1 MVAKCLKFGATWCSP
16 CKALK
21 PIFEKVSQMDE
32 FKEIEFLEYDIEE
45 EDAEELVIKYGIR
58 SVPTVVL
65 LDENDNVLKKSIGS
79 IPENTLVE
87 IVKSEAQ

>member
-1 MVAKCLKFGATWCSP
+1 MVTKCLKFGATWCAP

-21 PIFEKVSQMDE
+21 PIFEKVSQMEE
-32 FKEIEFLEYDIEE
+32 FKDIQFIEYDIEE
-45 EDAEELVIKYGIR
+45 EDSEDLVIKYGIR

-79 IPENTLVE
+79 IQEEAFIE
-87 IVKSEAQ
+87 IVKSEVR

>member
-1 MVAKCLKFGATWCSP
+1 MVAKCLKFGATWCAP

-21 PIFEKVSQMDE
+21 PIFEKVSQMEE
-32 FKEIEFLEYDIEE
+32 FKGIQFIEYDIEE
-45 EDAEELVIKYGIR
+45 EDSEDLVIKYGIR

-79 IPENTLVE
+79 IQEEAFIE
-87 IVKSEAQ
+87 IVKSEVQ

>member
-21 PIFEKVSQMDE
+21 PIFEKVSQMEE
-32 FKEIEFLEYDIEE
+32 FKNVEFIEYDIEE
-45 EDAEELVIKYGIR
+45 EDTEELVIKYGIR

-65 LDENDNVLKKSIGS
+65 LDDQDNVLKKSIGS
-79 IPENTLVE
+79 IPEDTLIE

>member
-16 CKALK
+16 CKTLK
-21 PIFEKVSQMDE
+21 PIFEKVSQMEE
-32 FKEIEFLEYDIEE
+32 FKDIEFIEYDIEE
-45 EDAEELVIKYGIR
+45 EDAEDLVLKYGIR

-79 IPENTLVE
+79 IQEEAFIE
-87 IVKSEAQ
+87 IVKSEVQ

>member
-21 PIFEKVSQMDE
+21 PIFEKVSQMEE
-32 FKEIEFLEYDIEE
+32 FKNVEFIEYDIEE

-65 LDENDNVLKKSIGS
+65 LDDQDNVLKKSIGN
-79 IPENTLVE
+79 IPEDTLIE

>member
-1 MVAKCLKFGATWCSP
+1 MVTKCLKFGATWCAP

-21 PIFEKVSQMDE
+21 PNFEKVSQMEE
-32 FKEIEFLEYDIEE
+32 FKDIQFIEYDIEE
-45 EDAEELVIKYGIR
+45 EDSEDLVIKYGIR

-79 IPENTLVE
+79 IPEDTLIE
-87 IVKSEAQ
+87 IVKSEVQ

>member
-1 MVAKCLKFGATWCSP
+1 MVTKCLKFGATWCAP

-21 PIFEKVSQMDE
+21 PIFEKVSQMEE
-32 FKEIEFLEYDIEE
+32 FKDIQFIEYDIEE
-45 EDAEELVIKYGIR
+45 EDSEDLVIKYGIR

-79 IPENTLVE
+79 IQEEAFIE
-87 IVKSEAQ
+87 IVKSEVQ

>member
-1 MVAKCLKFGATWCSP
+1 MVAKCLKFGATWCAP

-21 PIFEKVSQMDE
+21 PIFEKASQMEE
-32 FKEIEFLEYDIEE
+32 FKGIQFIEYDIEE
-45 EDAEELVIKYGIR
+45 EDSEDLVIKYGIR

-79 IPENTLVE
+79 IQEEAFIE
-87 IVKSEAQ
+87 IVKSEVQ

>member
-1 MVAKCLKFGATWCSP
+1 MVTKCLKFGATWCAP

-21 PIFEKVSQMDE
+21 PIFEKVSQMEE
-32 FKEIEFLEYDIEE
+32 FKDIQFIEYDIEE
-45 EDAEELVIKYGIR
+45 EDSEDLVIKYGIR

-79 IPENTLVE
+79 IPEDTLIE
-87 IVKSEAQ
+87 IVKSEVQ

>member
-21 PIFEKVSQMDE
+21 PIFEKVSQMEE
-32 FKEIEFLEYDIEE
+32 FKNVEFIEYDIEE

-65 LDENDNVLKKSIGS
+65 LDDQDNVLKKSIGS
-79 IPENTLVE
+79 IPEDTLIE

>member
-1 MVAKCLKFGATWCSP
+1 MVAKCLKFGATWCAP

-21 PIFEKVSQMDE
+21 PIFEKVSQMEE
-32 FKEIEFLEYDIEE
+32 FKDIRFIEYDIEE
-45 EDAEELVIKYGIR
+45 EDSEDLVIKYGIR

-79 IPENTLVE
+79 IQEEAFIE